1 MQPTV
6 LCYRLED
13 SKGTKLRMLCIKN
26 KIKCIFV
33 KPEQYLRPVGSFVG
47 LCEGK
52 RLQYTGGVL
61 PSEMLVLANFS
72 STQLDSF
79 LNALRQNKIP
89 PIALKAVITPDN
101 QSWNALELYDE
112 LKREHLAMQAY
123 RGGFDTIISGGM
135 VVDGSGSE
143 PVCAD
148 VGILN
153 GKIAAIGDL
162 TGMSAK
168 ELFDA
173 SGKYVTPGFLDIHR
187 HADAAAFREG
197 FGELELMQGLTT
209 IINGNCGLSV
219 APIEK
224 AHEAE
229 IKNYLAPI
237 TGVIGEEVP
246 TDSLADYL
254 DALSKRPLPIH
265 VGMLAGNGIFRA
277 NAAGY
282 GVERLNDEHYASI
295 HAQIEQALQD
305 GALGISL
312 GLGYAPEC
320 FYETDELIRAL
331 SPLKDSGVPITV
343 HMREEGDRV
352 TEAVAEMIEVCRQLH
367 TPVHISHLKAMGKR
381 NWEKKIPQA
390 LALIEQAR
398 AEGLDITCDVYP
410 YTAGSTQLMHILPP
424 DFLTGGIEAVTKR
437 LLDLEKRAELTE
449 RIKTGTDFDNIAQ
462 LVGWENILMSTLSK
476 PENKPYEGLSI
487 ADTAK
492 LKGIDPFDCCYDML
506 ASEHCAIT
514 MIDFIT
520 CENDIAEILRKP
532 YANVISDSTYPT
544 EGQPHPR
551 LYGTFTRVLE
561 KYVREEKIL
570 TIGEAIARMTKLPAD
585 ALGLNE
591 KGRLEIGA
599 DADINVFSLENIH
612 ENATYADPKQL
623 SSGMDT
629 IFVGGVKAVSNGKLT
644 GLRNGTV
651 LKKELHHETL
661 QTV

>member
-6 LCYRLED
+6 LCYRVED
-13 SKGTKLRMLCIKN
+13 SKGAKLRLLCIKN
-26 KIKCIFV
+26 KIKCVFV
-33 KPEQYLRPVGSFVG
+33 KPEQYLQPIGSFAG
-47 LCEGK
+47 AAEGNT
-52 RLQYTGGVL
+52 LQYTGDVL
-61 PSEMLVLANFS
+61 PNEMMVLAGFS
-72 STQLDSF
+72 SAQLDSF
-79 LNALRQNKIP
+79 LNAYRQAKIP
-89 PIALKAVITPDN
+89 PIALKAVLTQN
-101 QSWNALELYDE
+101 NRSWNALELHEE
-112 LKREHLAMQAY
+112 LKKEHLAMQA
-123 RGGFDTIISGGM
+123 GAEGFDCVILGGT
-135 VVDGSGSE
+135 VVDGSGRK
-143 PVCAD
+143 PVRAD
-148 VGILN
+148 IGIRA
-153 GKIAAIGDL
+153 GKIAAIGEL
-162 TGMSAK
+162 SSAK
-168 ELFDA
+168 TKETLNA
-173 SGKYVTPGFLDIHR
+173 AGKLVTPGFLDIHR
-187 HADAAAFREG
+187 HADAAAFRDG

-209 IINGNCGLSV
+209 IVNGNCGLSV

-224 AHEAE
+224 AHGAE

-237 TGVIGEEVP
+237 TGVIGEKIP
-246 TDSLADYL
+246 TASLGDYL
-254 DALSKRPLPIH
+254 DALERRPLPIN

-282 GVERLNDEHYASI
+282 GVERLEEKHYASI
-295 HAQIEQALQD
+295 HTQLKKALAD

-320 FYETDELIRAL
+320 FYTTDELIRAL
-331 SPLKDSGVPITV
+331 TPLKNSGVPITV

-352 TEAVAEMIEVCRQLH
+352 TDAVAEMIEVCRVLN

-390 LALIEQAR
+390 LSMIENAR
-398 AEGLDITCDVYP
+398 AEELPITCDVYP

-437 LLDLEKRAELTE
+437 LLDPARRAELTE

-462 LVGWENILMSTLSK
+462 LVGWENILMSTLK
-476 PENKPYEGLSI
+476 QPENKAYEGLSI

-520 CENDIAEILRKP
+520 CEKDIAEILRKP

-551 LYGTFTRVLE
+551 LYGTFTRALE

-570 TIGEAIARMTKLPAD
+570 SVEEAIERMTRIPAD
-585 ALGLNE
+585 ALGLCS
-591 KGRLEIGA
+591 KGRIEIGA
-599 DADINVFSLENIH
+599 DADINVFRLEDIH

-623 SSGMDT
+623 SSGIDT
-629 IFVGGVKAVSNGKLT
+629 AFVGGVKAVSSGRLT
-644 GLRNGTV
+644 GLRGGAV
-651 LKKELHHETL
+651 LRRK
-661 QTV
+661 

>member
-13 SKGTKLRMLCIKN
+13 SKGAKLRLLCIKN

-33 KPEQYLRPVGSFVG
+33 KPEQYLQPIGSFIG
-47 LCEGK
+47 AAEGNS
-52 RLQYTGGVL
+52 LQYTGGTL
-61 PSEMLVLANFS
+61 PSEMMVLASFS
-72 STQLDSF
+72 SSQLDSF
-79 LNALRQNKIP
+79 LNALRQNKLP
-89 PIALKAVITPDN
+89 PIALKAVLTPDN
-101 QSWNALELYDE
+101 RNWNSLELYDE
-112 LKREHLAMQAY
+112 LKKEHLAMQAY
-123 RGGFDTIISGGM
+123 RAGFDTIISGGM
-135 VVDGSGSE
+135 VIDGSGSK
-143 PVCAD
+143 PFHAD
-148 VGILN
+148 IGIAD

-162 TGMSAK
+162 SEAKAK
-168 ELFDA
+168 ERLDA

-209 IINGNCGLSV
+209 IVNGNCGLSV

-246 TDSLADYL
+246 TDSLGEYL
-254 DALSKRPLPIH
+254 DALSRRPLPIH

-277 NAAGY
+277 NSAGY
-282 GVERLNDEHYASI
+282 GVERLADEHYASI
-295 HAQIEQALQD
+295 HAQIEQALKD

-320 FYETDELIRAL
+320 FYQTDELIRAL
-331 SPLKDSGVPITV
+331 SPLRDSGVPITV

-352 TEAVAEMIEVCRQLH
+352 TDAVAEMIEVCRLLH

-381 NWEKKIPQA
+381 NWGKKIPQA
-390 LALIEQAR
+390 LKLIEAAR
-398 AEGLDITCDVYP
+398 AEGLDVSCDLYP

-424 DFLTGGIEAVTKR
+424 DFLTGGIEAVTRR
-437 LLDLEKRAELTE
+437 LLDPAKRAELTE

-462 LVGWENILMSTLSK
+462 LVGWENILMSTLSQ
-476 PENKPYEGLSI
+476 PENKPYEGMSI
-487 ADTAK
+487 ADAAK
-492 LKGIDPFDCCYDML
+492 LKSIDPFDCCYDML
-506 ASEHCAIT
+506 AGEHCAIT

-520 CENDIAEILRKP
+520 CENDIADILRKP

-570 TIGEAIARMTKLPAD
+570 SIEEAIARMTKLPAD
-585 ALGLNE
+585 VLGLHS
-591 KGRLEIGA
+591 KGRIEVGA
-599 DADINVFSLENIH
+599 DADINVFSLEKVH
-612 ENATYADPKQL
+612 ENATYSDPKQF

-629 IFVGGVKAVSNGKLT
+629 VFVGGIKAVSNEKLT
-644 GLRNGTV
+644 GLLGGTV
-651 LKKELHHETL
+651 LRK
-661 QTV
+661 

>member
-6 LCYRLED
+6 LCYRMED
-13 SKGTKLRMLCIKN
+13 SKGAKLRMLCIKN
-26 KIKCIFV
+26 KIKCIFI
-33 KPEQYLRPVGSFVG
+33 KPEQYLSPIGSFVG
-47 LCEGK
+47 LCEGNT
-52 RLQYTGGVL
+52 LQYTGSVL
-61 PSEMLVLANFS
+61 PSEMLVLANFTS
-72 STQLDSF
+72 AQLDGF
-79 LNALRQNKIP
+79 LNALRQNKLP
-89 PIALKAVITPDN
+89 PIALKAVLTPDN
-101 QSWNALELYDE
+101 RNWNALELQEE
-112 LKREHLAMQAY
+112 LKKEHFAMQAY
-123 RGGFDTIISGGM
+123 RAGFDVIISGGM
-135 VVDGSGSE
+135 VVDGSGSA
-143 PVCAD
+143 PIRAD
-148 VGILN
+148 VGIV
-153 GKIAAIGDL
+153 GEKIAAIGDL
-162 TGMSAK
+162 SEAK
-168 ELFDA
+168 TKERIDA
-173 SGKYVTPGFLDIHR
+173 AGKYVTPGFLDIHR

-209 IINGNCGLSV
+209 IVNGNCGLSV

-224 AHEAE
+224 EHAAE

-237 TGVIGEEVP
+237 TGVIGEQVP
-246 TDSLADYL
+246 TDSLKDYL
-254 DALSKRPLPIH
+254 DALSRRPLPIH

-282 GVERLNDEHYASI
+282 GVERLEDAHYASI
-295 HAQIEQALQD
+295 HAQIEKALQD

-320 FYETDELIRAL
+320 FYRTDELIRAL

-352 TEAVAEMIEVCRQLH
+352 TEAVAEMIEVCRALH

-381 NWEKKIPQA
+381 NWETKIPQA
-390 LALIEQAR
+390 LKLIEDAR
-398 AEGLDITCDVYP
+398 AEGLDVSCDVYP

-424 DFLTGGIEAVTKR
+424 DFLTGGIEEVTKR
-437 LLDLEKRAELTE
+437 LRDPAKRAELTE

-462 LVGWENILMSTLSK
+462 LVGWENILMSTLSQ

-520 CENDIAEILRKP
+520 CEKDIAEILRKP
-532 YANVISDSTYPT
+532 YANAISDSTYPT

-551 LYGTFTRVLE
+551 LYGTFIRVLE
-561 KYVREEKIL
+561 KYVREENIL
-570 TIGEAIARMTKLPAD
+570 TIEEAIERMTRLPAD
-585 ALGLNE
+585 ALGLTA
-591 KGRLEIGA
+591 KGRIAIGA
-599 DADINVFSLENIH
+599 DADINVFALENIR
-612 ENATYADPKQL
+612 ENATYADPKRL

-629 IFVGGVKAVSNGKLT
+629 IFVGGVKAVANGKLT

-651 LKKELHHETL
+651 LRKNK
-661 QTV
+661 